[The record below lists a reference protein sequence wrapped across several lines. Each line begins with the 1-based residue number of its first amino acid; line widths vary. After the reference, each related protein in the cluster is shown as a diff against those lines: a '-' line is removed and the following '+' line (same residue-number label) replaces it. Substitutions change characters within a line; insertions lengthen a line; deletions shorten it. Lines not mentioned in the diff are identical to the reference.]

1 MICYRFI
8 LLILICSWSE
18 MIPAQQ
24 EKRKASKESYR
35 SFANRSSVNAAN
47 NLLRG
52 ANEIK
57 ISNPSLA
64 LEKVREALGMS
75 IAQRDEF
82 TEAKSYILL
91 GEINEGIQEWKLALD
106 NYNTAYQKLSIDYSG
121 STEHKKSLQGLGA
134 MNLKLG
140 LYNEALK
147 YFQEKFAL
155 DLNSKEKTDLLL
167 DISEAYFQMG
177 NYDQALKVLDDIPV
191 SRKAVDQSTETRIE
205 NQKAKIFARKNDFGR
220 TKDLFQNTLN
230 TARSAKNL
238 APSANQSILDTKEE
252 IANTLKENQKY
263 DDEINIRQQS
273 IDYNLENKNAAEVA
287 KDKIAIGNTLEIKGE
302 NTAAL
307 KEMEEAA
314 AIADTI
320 DNAREQAKAYLAL
333 ANLYEKNGRI
343 KNALST
349 YRKYSE
355 AVKRTENQNETRLT
369 EKSELIQKQKDIEE
383 LSSSLSIGQR
393 DETIERQTVFRQ
405 QLVIYGLLGIIAI
418 IGTTSFFIYKNAK
431 ASKIANQLL
440 ALKSLRSQMN
450 PHFIFNALNSVNQ
463 FISTQDERAANK
475 FLSEFSL
482 LMRLVLENSQEDFI
496 SLQKEQEILSLYLK
510 LEHYRFRDKFDFEI
524 ELDPN
529 INTESLEV
537 PPMLIQPYLEN
548 AVWHGLRYKDS
559 KGKLSLRFRLQ
570 DHNLVAE
577 IIDDGIGR
585 KKSAELKTANQKKH
599 FSMGLKNIGE
609 RLAILNKVYKTKYFV
624 SVEDP
629 KEGSGTEVKIYM
641 PLRAKESYA

>member
-1 MICYRFI
+1 
-8 LLILICSWSE
+8 
-18 MIPAQQ
+18 
-24 EKRKASKESYR
+24 
-35 SFANRSSVNAAN
+35 
-47 NLLRG
+47 
-52 ANEIK
+52 
-57 ISNPSLA
+57 
-64 LEKVREALGMS
+64 
-75 IAQRDEF
+75 
-82 TEAKSYILL
+82 
-91 GEINEGIQEWKLALD
+91 
-106 NYNTAYQKLSIDYSG
+106 
-121 STEHKKSLQGLGA
+121 